1 MPVSF
6 ETTDVDRETIRKITS
21 RAVALGKTKGG
32 DPDPLYVIKAIT
44 ATHANGCRLDLQRFL
59 DADDFYF
66 AHDLIGIF
74 RHLDRTTGM
83 LRNSFC
89 PRFALAKSPFP
100 EPEATIP
107 EMEKPM
113 LIGGDVAK
121 IRDAMPLSRLLPRGS
136 AVLLRPDR
144 FGRN

>member
-6 ETTDVDRETIRKITS
+6 ETIDVDREIIRKIAS

-32 DPDPLYVIKAIT
+32 DPNPLYVIKAIT
-44 ATHANGCRLDLQRFL
+44 ATHATGCRLDLQRFL
-59 DADDFYF
+59 DADDIDF

-74 RHLDRTTGM
+74 RHLDRTTGR

-89 PRFALAKSPFP
+89 PRSALAEPPLP

-107 EMEKPM
+107 EMEQPT
-113 LIGGDVAK
+113 LIDGGDAK
-121 IRDAMPLSRLLPRGS
+121 IPDAIPVSRLLPRGS
-136 AVLLRPDR
+136 VVLLRPDR
-144 FGRN
+144 FRRD